1 MRDKLSKLEKQWI
14 LYDVGNSAFIMLSTT
29 VIPIVFNKLADA
41 AGLNDSLYFAY
52 WSYAVTIAT
61 LVVGLLGPILGTIS
75 DIKDG
80 KKKLF
85 TISLIFGV
93 VGCILMPFTKN
104 WFIFLII
111 YVVTRMGYNSSL
123 IFYDSMLTDITTED
137 RMDRVSS
144 HGYAWGY
151 IGSVI
156 PFSMSMAVMFF
167 SGKIGLST
175 RISTIIAFMIIA
187 VWWLLMSLP
196 LLKNYKQRFFVAENR
211 VRVKGIFKQ
220 LGETFKEIAKNKK
233 ILLYLLAFFFYIDGV
248 YTIINMATAYGTSL
262 GLDSLG
268 LVLALLVTQIVAFPC
283 ALGFSYIS
291 KKYKTENLIKI
302 CIFAYTAIALYAIQ
316 LDKIYEFWILA
327 ILVGMFQGA
336 IQALSRSYYA
346 KIIPVEKSGEYFGIY
361 DIFGKGAAM
370 LGTLAIGLVTQFTGN
385 QQYAVG
391 SLAFMFI
398 IGLIL
403 FHFSSKEK

>member
-52 WSYAVTIAT
+52 WSYAVTVAT

-85 TISLIFGV
+85 TISLVFGV

-211 VRVKGIFKQ
+211 VRVKEIFKQ

>member
-52 WSYAVTIAT
+52 WSYAVTVAT

-316 LDKIYEFWILA
+316 LDKIYEFWVLA

>member
-52 WSYAVTIAT
+52 WSYAVTVAT

-85 TISLIFGV
+85 TISLVFGV

-211 VRVKGIFKQ
+211 VRVNGIFKQ

>member
-52 WSYAVTIAT
+52 WSYAVTVAT

-85 TISLIFGV
+85 TISLVFGV